1 MCGSRVEITDVM
13 FKSISRI
20 MAKMIWLPRENGF
33 PSSRQSKISR
43 NLSSCSTIYAHLHFS
58 WLDCQIH
65 CAKNSVSFRSLN
77 ILSST
82 FCFDNFC
89 SARAI
94 SWKSTHFLIVELLMI
109 WALNRV
115 LFINL
120 NRCTLPTPLQTVN
133 EGRSFYI
140 RVLCESNLAKQNQQ
154 LLSQKYNYSY
164 YMYRTTHP

>member
-33 PSSRQSKISR
+33 PSSRQSKNNR

-58 WLDCQIH
+58 WLDCQMH

-82 FCFDNFC
+82 FCFDNFSQC
-89 SARAI
+89 SCNLLKVNPFPDRWAFDDM
-94 SWKSTHFLIVELLMI
+94 SSKS
-109 WALNRV
+109 
-115 LFINL
+115 
-120 NRCTLPTPLQTVN
+120 
-133 EGRSFYI
+133 GSFYQSQP
-140 RVLCESNLAKQNQQ
+140 LHAPHPSSNGEWRTFILYTLRNQI
-154 LLSQKYNYSY
+154 
-164 YMYRTTHP
+164 